1 MKSLLRNLTAKTF
14 NQRFPV
20 GSSFLYHPTP
30 CMPERETVITR
41 SEARH
46 MRNGRLVVRVEGK
59 IGGISVSRMEPS
71 E

>member
-1 MKSLLRNLTAKTF
+1 MKNLLRNMTAKTF
-14 NQRFPV
+14 NQRFPI
-20 GSSFLYHPTP
+20 GSTFIYHPTP
-30 CMPERETVITR
+30 GMPEQEDVVTR
-41 SEARH
+41 SVAWH